1 MKKGLVQVYT
11 GDGKGKTTAA
21 VGQAIRVLGRGY
33 KVCFIQFFKKPTSGE
48 VKILKSFPNLKLVHP
63 LPFYPTEK
71 NQDFLKK
78 KIKGILP
85 KISKII
91 KSENYDLVILDEIN
105 IALKNEL
112 LKERDVLN
120 LIKNKPKSVEL
131 ILAGRGA
138 TEEIIKKV
146 DLVTEL
152 KEIKH
157 PWKKGIKAREGIEY

>member
-11 GDGKGKTTAA
+11 GNGKGKTTAA
-21 VGQAIRVLGRGY
+21 IGQAIRALGRGY
-33 KVCFIQFFKKPTSGE
+33 KVYFIQFFKEHNSGE

-71 NQDFLKK
+71 NQDFLKQ
-78 KIKGILP
+78 KIRNILQ

-105 IALKNEL
+105 IALRNEL
-112 LKERDVLN
+112 LKERDILD
-120 LIKNKPKSVEL
+120 LLKNKPKSVEL
-131 ILAGRGA
+131 ILTGRGA
-138 TEEIIKKV
+138 TKEIIKAAN
-146 DLVTEL
+146 LVTEM

-157 PWKKGIKAREGIEY
+157 PLKKGVKAREGVEY